1 MDSLG
6 QIVLGFLAKE
16 LLLERTGVVMQ
27 AKAKILKTK
36 IHQAL
41 AKESIWK
48 SNDEGPSDRSAIIQ
62 NNTAP
67 LKIKFSHSELE
78 ELEQQIETDQS
89 GKLMK

>member
-6 QIVLGFLAKE
+6 QLVLGFLAKE
-16 LLLERTGVVMQ
+16 WMLERTGVLMQ

-41 AKESIWK
+41 TQESIW
-48 SNDEGPSDRSAIIQ
+48 NPEEEGSSSRSDIIH
-62 NNTAP
+62 NKTAP

-78 ELEQQIETDQS
+78 TLEQQIETDHMD
-89 GKLMK
+89 KLK